1 MVAVSSAGPDHTP
14 CGRNADTTDVRRC
27 GVSQRIERL
36 LALHV
41 VLLAL
46 LVVSQTTVSPR
57 NQLLGTLGLLTASV
71 AAVYAVREFVNAA

>member
-1 MVAVSSAGPDHTP
+1 MSD
-14 CGRNADTTDVRRC
+14 RTD
-27 GVSQRIERL
+27 RL

-57 NQLLGTLGLLTASV
+57 NQLLGTIGLLLGGLAAGYALWEFAAAS
-71 AAVYAVREFVNAA
+71 